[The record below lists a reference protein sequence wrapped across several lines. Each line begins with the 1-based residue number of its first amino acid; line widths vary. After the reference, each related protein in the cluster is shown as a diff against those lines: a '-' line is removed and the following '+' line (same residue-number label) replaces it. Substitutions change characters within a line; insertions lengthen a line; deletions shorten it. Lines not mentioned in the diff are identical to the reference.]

1 MAVKIKQRLADF
13 NSTDLLSEVLRRLRE
28 GKPAKSEK
36 ELLKTARRIVR
47 RIEGKPEN
55 PKTEE
60 VAKPFRITVNGK
72 LCSWDYTTIDYTA
85 VCWLAEA
92 DLKREP
98 DVTWRTSTAT
108 ASGVLKPGG
117 KTELTQGMVFHC
129 YPTDSA

>member
-13 NSTDLLSEVLRRLRE
+13 NSTDLLAEVLRRLRK

-36 ELLKTARRIVR
+36 ELLKTARRI
-47 RIEGKPEN
+47 EGKPEN
-55 PKTEE
+55 PATAE
-60 VAKPFRITVNGK
+60 VAKPFKITVNGK
-72 LCSWDYTTIDYTA
+72 AHSWDYTTIDYTA

-92 DLKREP
+92 DLRREP